1 MGGLGANIGSE
12 EWEKAKKK
20 LDAAQEYAK
29 SLRTGQ
35 SLQATANLGG
45 SGNSGSG
52 SGTINPNS
60 WSSQQLKRVT
70 QH

>member
-45 SGNSGSG
+45 SGNGGS
-52 SGTINPNS
+52 TVNPNS

-70 QH
+70 QD

>member
-29 SLRTGQ
+29 SLRQGQ
-35 SLQATANLGG
+35 SL
-45 SGNSGSG
+45 
-52 SGTINPNS
+52 
-60 WSSQQLKRVT
+60 
-70 QH
+70 